1 MVLQIIDTSL
11 LPDWQL
17 AALILGITVG
27 VAIAVKILMRF
38 WISHSSR
45 FTNTDLDQIVYDEV
59 STPVYL
65 SILVAGI
72 FLVIPLISFPRLQFL
87 LGASLLTLVVVLWAR
102 AAVRLGTRFL
112 QHLRERNK
120 EPEFAPVIKNLWTF
134 MILVGGLFFL
144 LSIWNIDITPFLA
157 GAGVAGIIIG
167 IAAQDSIGNFFAGI
181 SLNLDQTYQV
191 GDMLLL
197 EDDTRGTVTDISIR
211 STTIL
216 TRDNI
221 EVTIPNNYLNNTMVI
236 NESSPRRR
244 RRIRLD
250 VGVAYGSNLEHVEE
264 VLLTVANE
272 TRIIMDDPAPV
283 VRFRTFSD
291 SAIVAQLQCYINHP
305 AQWGRA
311 RHALI
316 KHISVAFADENIKIP
331 FPQRELTFFEADN
344 KIRLESDNSLEYLER

>member
-11 LPDWQL
+11 LSDWQL
-17 AALILGITVG
+17 AALILGITV
-27 VAIAVKILMRF
+27 VTAICVKVVMRL
-38 WISHSSR
+38 WVTHSSK
-45 FTNTDLDQIVYDEV
+45 FTHTDLDRIFYEEIA
-59 STPVYL
+59 TPVYL
-65 SILVAGI
+65 SILGGGLY
-72 FLVIPLISFPRLQFL
+72 LVVPLLGFPRLEFL
-87 LGASLLTLVVVLWAR
+87 ISASIISLVVLMWAR
-102 AAVRLGTRFL
+102 ALVRLAARFI
-112 QHLRERNK
+112 QHLREQDR

-134 MILVGGLFFL
+134 LVLIGGLFFL

-191 GDMLLL
+191 GDMLQL
-197 EDDTRGTVTDISIR
+197 EDDTRGTVTNISIR

-221 EVTIPNNYLNNTMVI
+221 EVTVPNNYLNNTMVI
-236 NESSPRRR
+236 NESTPRRR

-250 VGVAYGSNLEHVEE
+250 VGVAYGSDLEHVEQ
-264 VLLTVANE
+264 VLLDVANE

-283 VRFRTFSD
+283 VRFRSFGD
-291 SAIVAQLQCYINHP
+291 SAIVAQLQCYISHP

-316 KHISVAFADENIKIP
+316 KNISSAFEGEEIKIP

-344 KIRLESDNSLEYLER
+344 RIRVENDGAFDRLD